1 MSEQLVTISNPGEAL
16 LTGGVG
22 IGAAIFK
29 GRPQIMELVQR
40 TTRQEGAVPGK
51 FRNTATNEHF
61 DTLRVVLLDAPRE
74 QREYYLNNGTFSKD
88 NKLCFSVDNVQPH
101 AKAKQP
107 QALYCASCPKGDIR
121 WKKWRETQDPKDL
134 PECGMFYHIFYAD
147 RGTQAAFY
155 MNIKGTSVKPFK
167 DAMETQ
173 MYNILQKVVAN
184 VKQTNK
190 QRGYVLVMDQKT
202 KVTQW
207 IANPD
212 FVLPEGK
219 TERDPIEPMPNI
231 FDISFEM
238 YVTTRDKGGPPVI
251 GCRDFKLMQPAERAE
266 FGALYV
272 EFATRR
278 QSLQA
283 EYEAQN
289 AATEETQAAAA
300 VVSQPAAPA
309 VVLPGVPVAQAE
321 PIQTTGPIVGE
332 IVAPEEKIVI

>member
-1 MSEQLVTISNPGEAL
+1 MSEALTTISNPGEAL
-16 LTGGVG
+16 LAGGVG

-40 TTRQEGAVPGK
+40 TTRQEGAIPGK

-88 NKLCFSVDNVQPH
+88 NKLCFSTDNVQPH
-101 AKAKQP
+101 SKAKQP
-107 QALYCASCPKGDIR
+107 QALYCATCPKGDIK
-121 WKKWRETQDPKDL
+121 WKKWRDTKDPKDL
-134 PECGMFYHIFYAD
+134 PECGMFYHLFFAD
-147 RGTQAAFY
+147 RSTQTAFY
-155 MNIKGTSVKPFK
+155 FNVKGTSVKPFK

-173 MYNILQKVVAN
+173 MYGILQKVVAY

-190 QRGYVLVMDQKT
+190 ARGY
-202 KVTQW
+202 TQTATGW
-207 IANPD
+207 VPNPE

-219 TERDPIEPMPNI
+219 TEREPIEPMPNV
-231 FDISFEM
+231 FDISFEL

-266 FGALYV
+266 FGAMYV
-272 EFATRR
+272 DFATRR

-283 EYEAQN
+283 EYEAQAN
-289 AATEETQAAAA
+289 AAEETQSAAAA
-300 VVSQPAAPA
+300 VSQPAVPA

-321 PIQTTGPIVGE
+321 PAQTAGPITGE
-332 IVAPEEKIVI
+332 IVGKDEPIVI